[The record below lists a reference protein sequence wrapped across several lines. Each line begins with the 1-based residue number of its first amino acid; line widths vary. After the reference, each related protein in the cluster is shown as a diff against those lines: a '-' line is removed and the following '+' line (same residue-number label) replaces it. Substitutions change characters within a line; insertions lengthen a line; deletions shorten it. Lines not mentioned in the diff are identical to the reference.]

1 MRTRKYPCLFYLN
14 EKENK
19 HFLKQLSAAG
29 LTKSEFLRELIMGAN
44 VQPKP
49 PDEIMKTYRL
59 VANIAN
65 NANQIAKV
73 ANVTGHIDSNKIDG
87 LLLMVDK
94 CWEQLKKIS

>member
-1 MRTRKYPCLFYLN
+1 MRTRKYPCLFYLS

-19 HFLKQLSAAG
+19 HFLKQLSISG
-29 LTKSEFLRELIMGAN
+29 LTKSELLRKLIMK
-44 VQPKP
+44 VDIQPKP
-49 PDEIMKTYRL
+49 TVEIIETYRL

-73 ANVTGHIDSNKIDG
+73 ANTTGLIDPVKIDG

-94 CWEQLKKIS
+94 CWEQIKKIS